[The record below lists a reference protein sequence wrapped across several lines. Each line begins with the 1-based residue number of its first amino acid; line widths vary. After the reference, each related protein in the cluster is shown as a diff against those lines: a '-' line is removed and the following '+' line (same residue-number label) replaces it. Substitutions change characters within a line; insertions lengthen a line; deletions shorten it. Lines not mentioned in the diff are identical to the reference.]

1 MKRIQHILP
10 ALAFLLL
17 VFVAVG
23 CDSAEEI
30 SDLEQFIGSWELT
43 GASDEEGDKT
53 ALFSELGSLTLN
65 LEDDG
70 SHVLAVEIAA
80 PEEDDVILAGTY
92 TVNEAARQLLL
103 AVTFGGLPVSLA
115 FDYVI
120 EDEDTIVLT
129 ANSTVLAAL
138 LGAEAG
144 SLLEGDVTLTIER
157 TS

>member
-1 MKRIQHILP
+1 M
-10 ALAFLLL
+10 AMSML

-23 CDSAEEI
+23 CDSGEDV
-30 SDLEQFIGSWELT
+30 SDLEQFIGSWVLT
-43 GASDEEGDKT
+43 GASDEAGDKT
-53 ALFSELGSLTLN
+53 ALFAALGSLTLS

-70 SHVLAVEIAA
+70 SHVLAVDIAD
-80 PEEDDVILAGTY
+80 PEEEDVSLAGTY

-103 AVTFGGLPVSLA
+103 AVTFGGQPVSLT

-129 ANSTVLAAL
+129 ANSALLAVL